1 MAAPSSGIHTGKI
14 HVDKIRAVLLDMDGV
29 VYIGE
34 RPIPGVQNFA
44 DYLESTNRQWI
55 CVTNN
60 ATKTPEMFVEK
71 LERMQIRATKANV
84 LGSAVAT
91 AHWMA
96 QKFPNGGKVIMVGQE
111 GLRRALMENGFE
123 ETIDPQEADYAVV
136 GMHFELTFE
145 ELARTALAIRNGAF
159 FVGTNPDPSFP
170 SERGLLPGA
179 GSIIKMME
187 TTTGTEPVI
196 IGKPNAGMFE
206 LAMSR
211 LGTQPEETLMVG
223 DRYDTDIEGAIN
235 LGMPTVGVLTGVTSR
250 EEFEA
255 QAKPPDLIL
264 DDVSALHRL
273 FMELDG

>member
-1 MAAPSSGIHTGKI
+1 MTIDKS
-14 HVDKIRAVLLDMDGV
+14 KIRAVLLDMDGV

-34 RPIPGVQNFA
+34 TPIPGVQDFV
-44 DYLESTNRQWI
+44 DYLESTDRKWI

-60 ATKTPEMFVEK
+60 ATRTPEMFVEK
-71 LERMQIRATKANV
+71 LDRMQIRATTDNV
-84 LGSAVAT
+84 LGSAAAT

-96 QKFPNGGKVIMVGQE
+96 QKFPDRGKVIMVGQE
-111 GLRRALMENGFE
+111 GLRTALLENGFE
-123 ETIDPQEADYAVV
+123 ETTDPDEAQFAVV

-145 ELARTALAIRNGAF
+145 DLARTALAIRKGAF

-179 GSIIKMME
+179 GSIIKLIQ
-187 TTTGTEPVI
+187 TTTEVDPVI

-211 LGTQPEETLMVG
+211 LGTKPEETLMVG
-223 DRYDTDIEGAIN
+223 DRYDTDIEGAIE
-235 LGMPTVGVLTGVTSR
+235 LGMPTVGVLSGVTTR
-250 EEFEA
+250 EGYEA

-264 DDVSALHRL
+264 DDIQALHQ
-273 FMELDG
+273 FFKEGQ